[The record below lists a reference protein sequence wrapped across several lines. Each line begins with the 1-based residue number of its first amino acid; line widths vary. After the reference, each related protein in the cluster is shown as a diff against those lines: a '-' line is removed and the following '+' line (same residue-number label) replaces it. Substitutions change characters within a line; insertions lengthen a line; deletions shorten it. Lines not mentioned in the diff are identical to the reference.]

1 MVGTRS
7 KEPAMLEPPSTP
19 TRKRP
24 NAAGPEEPSTVTK
37 KAKPRALLA
46 DEVSV
51 VAVAPAG
58 KSNPKFKPR
67 KITKCAVKTPM
78 VEGKVPKGAS
88 ILIIQRPW
96 IDLLLDGHKTL
107 EIRGQACTSKVGK
120 RIYLALSGGGGIIL
134 GSVYFK
140 ACHGPFDKAEWLARA
155 EQHCVDGD
163 KLPYG
168 GRTHAWEFVE
178 PQRFRAPVP
187 YLVKPGVVVWAIKD

>member
-1 MVGTRS
+1 MVGTRAS
-7 KEPAMLEPPSTP
+7 APVTSTP
-19 TRKRP
+19 PASPSRKRP
-24 NAAGPEEPSTVTK
+24 RVDSVVEPGTVTK
-37 KAKPRALLA
+37 TQPRALSIDDVA
-46 DEVSV
+46 V

-67 KITKCAVKTPM
+67 KIIKTAVKTP
-78 VEGKVPKGAS
+78 VIDGKVPKGAS

-107 EIRGQACTSKVGK
+107 EIRGQACTSKVGQ

-140 ACHGPFDKAEWLARA
+140 ACHGLYDKASWLYRA
-155 EQHCVDGD
+155 DQHCVDGD

-168 GRTHAWEFVE
+168 GRTHGWEFVQ
-178 PQRFRAPVP
+178 PQRFRTPVK
-187 YLVKPGVVVWAIKD
+187 YLVKPGVVVWALKD